1 MKRVFGL
8 ETEYGITLSGAE
20 SVDVVAES
28 IELVRRYTEHGALMK
43 WDYELEDPHLDARGF
58 RARELLQDTDESA
71 YYEIDKNRPLS
82 FEEIKSDLVLS
93 NGARFY
99 NDHAHPEYSTPE
111 CTTLRQIVS
120 QDKAGERILA
130 ECARRRNQKLPP
142 GYEVRLYKN
151 NTDFVGH
158 SYGCHDNYLMRRDIA
173 WDRIV
178 AGVLPFLVTRQ
189 IFAGAGKM
197 GVEAESASGE
207 PDVFQISQRADFFSV
222 LVSIDTMNRRP
233 LVNTRDEP
241 HADASRYR
249 RFHVIL
255 GDSNMSQW
263 ATAMKIGATSL
274 VLDLIERG
282 KAPQLEIAQPINAN
296 KSISRDQTYDWIIE
310 LKDGRKISAIDVQRI
325 YLKAAAAIDDGT
337 DEDRQWILR
346 EWENVLNDLERDVM
360 LTRDRVDWAAKK
372 FLLNAL
378 QQEEKLSWRDP
389 WLQSIDL
396 EYHNLDFERGLYYEL
411 ARQGAVRRVV
421 PEDEIK
427 TSIFNPPETT
437 RAFFRGRSVARF
449 NNEISSIQWDEIV
462 FENQSQLRRIV
473 LPEAAADA
481 RLSAL
486 NHAARNGKDFSEFM
500 SAVAQIDYWKTARV
514 STDHPRT
521 RKIAIG
527 NSKSIKSLPLDR
539 ARRFARD
546 IVADAIDAFDFVADA
561 SRDAGEQFIG
571 KPHPICSHAI
581 LTFDDTEHDRVFVSP
596 LIAHHADG
604 ADRQQD
610 GERLPDAVI
619 PIGRFHLAH
628 DDRVRFAQDRQSLR
642 RDFTQ
647 DANGE
652 TGSRERLTVNNL
664 FRQTELQTGLAH
676 FIFEKLANRFDQLE
690 VHFLG

>member
-111 CTTLRQIVS
+111 CMTLRQIVA

-142 GYEVRLYKN
+142 GQEVWLYKN

-158 SYGCHDNYLMRRDIA
+158 SYGCHDNYLMSRDIA

-178 AGVLPFLVTRQ
+178 AGILPFLITRQ

-197 GVEAESASGE
+197 GIEAESASGD
-207 PDVFQISQRADFFSV
+207 PGVYQISQRADFFSV

-233 LVNTRDEP
+233 LINTRDEP
-241 HADASRYR
+241 HVDASRFR

-255 GDSNMSQW
+255 GDSNMSEW
-263 ATAMKIGATSL
+263 ATAMKIGTTAL
-274 VLDLIERG
+274 ILDLIERG
-282 KAPQLEIAQPINAN
+282 AAPQLEIAQPIDAN
-296 KSISRDQTYDWIIE
+296 KAISRDQTYDWIIE

-325 YLKAAAAIDDGT
+325 YLRAASKMDPPQAGAS
-337 DEDRQWILR
+337 EDREWVLR

-378 QQEEKLSWRDP
+378 QDEERLSWSDP

-396 EYHNLDFERGLYYEL
+396 EYHNVDLERGLYYEL
-411 ARQGAVRRVV
+411 VRQGSARRVV
-421 PEDEIK
+421 AEGDIK
-427 TSIFNPPETT
+427 TAIFNPPETT
-437 RAFFRGRSVARF
+437 RAFFRGRAVARF
-449 NNEISSIQWDEIV
+449 NDEISSIQWDEIV
-462 FENQSQLRRIV
+462 FTNGAQSCRV
-473 LPEAAADA
+473 ALPEAAMNA
-481 RLSAL
+481 RLDAL
-486 NHAARNGKDFSEFM
+486 NHAARNGKDFAEFIRAISEI
-500 SAVAQIDYWKTARV
+500 SD
-514 STDHPRT
+514 
-521 RKIAIG
+521 
-527 NSKSIKSLPLDR
+527 
-539 ARRFARD
+539 
-546 IVADAIDAFDFVADA
+546 
-561 SRDAGEQFIG
+561 
-571 KPHPICSHAI
+571 
-581 LTFDDTEHDRVFVSP
+581 
-596 LIAHHADG
+596 
-604 ADRQQD
+604 
-610 GERLPDAVI
+610 
-619 PIGRFHLAH
+619 
-628 DDRVRFAQDRQSLR
+628 
-642 RDFTQ
+642 
-647 DANGE
+647 
-652 TGSRERLTVNNL
+652 
-664 FRQTELQTGLAH
+664 
-676 FIFEKLANRFDQLE
+676 
-690 VHFLG
+690 